1 MSQAL
6 CCHCPP
12 AVQPCHMVSSL
23 QCCAGKIEDKGI
35 REYSCCLSEIRV
47 SPSSHISYC
56 LNLLSMCVHIT
67 CKSTRQD
74 ISLGRGHG
82 TISSAQFDWLQTFNS
97 AASIASSA
105 VPKMQVLL
113 EGVFSTSNASVI
125 TCKKNPTWSAGAGTG
140 MSPTPCMLGRQLSRQ
155 MCTGV
160 ALLSASAW
168 TSC

>member
-1 MSQAL
+1 MH
-6 CCHCPP
+6 HCPP

-35 REYSCCLSEIRV
+35 REYSCCLSEICV

-56 LNLLSMCVHIT
+56 PSLLSLCVLIT
-67 CKSTRQD
+67 RKSTRQNA
-74 ISLGRGHG
+74 SSGRGHG
-82 TISSAQFDWLQTFNS
+82 TMSSAQFDWLQTFNT

-113 EGVFSTSNASVI
+113 EGVFSTSHASII
-125 TCKKNPTWSAGAGTG
+125 TCKKNPTWSAGAGIG
-140 MSPTPCMLGRQLSRQ
+140 MSPTQCMLGRQLSLQ
-155 MCTGV
+155 TSTDV

-168 TSC
+168 TSY